1 MKSIAAAAAFGIA
14 LTLSARAETPQ
25 NQPRTVVYEHSFCSL
40 SARAYTGAI
49 VAEGPELA
57 PDERQALEKALEAR
71 GVALRGYF
79 KSISENMNNKDV
91 IQATIGGLS
100 EVLKSAI
107 DEAKPALKPHRG
119 EINITFNVFRDSRHQ
134 CREILVMRA

>member
-1 MKSIAAAAAFGIA
+1 MKSLVAATAFGLA

-25 NQPRTVVYEHSFCSL
+25 GQPRTVIYEHSFCSL
-40 SARAYTGAI
+40 AAKAFTGAI

-100 EVLKSAI
+100 EVLKSAV
-107 DEAKPALKPHRG
+107 DEVKPVLKPNRA
-119 EINITFNVFRDSRHQ
+119 EINVTFNVFRDSRHQ